1 MDLQGQLVVERALFF
16 LIYPET
22 RSLPFSS
29 CFTIGAQ
36 SKTSLMFQK
45 KGDERKKTH
54 GGTWITRT
62 PSQAE
67 QTGDSMETPE
77 TMRQEGWDQLVEKE
91 SWEFSSGVVSWWA
104 MSWSRSF
111 PNDMCRQWFSTC
123 QLWSLWDSNDSFT
136 GVKYQIFCIS
146 YVYITINS
154 SKIRVVDEQWK

>member
-1 MDLQGQLVVERALFF
+1 MDLQGQLAVRRALFF

-22 RSLPFSS
+22 RSLPCSS
-29 CFTIGAQ
+29 FFTIGTK
-36 SKTSLMFQK
+36 SKMTLMFQMQ
-45 KGDERKKTH
+45 GDERKETH
-54 GGTWITRT
+54 SGAWITRT

-77 TMRQEGWDQLVEKE
+77 TMRQEGWDQLMEKE
-91 SWEFSSGVVSWWA
+91 SWEFSSGVVSLWA

-111 PNDMCRQWFSTC
+111 HNDLCRQWLSIC

-136 GVKYQIFCIS
+136 GVKYQIFCTS
-146 YVYITINS
+146 YIYITINS